1 MTISGVSP
9 SLAQLIQST
18 QDINT
23 QLDDLQRQLGSGQKA
38 DNYAGL
44 GSQSGIAVSLNA
56 QLAALGSFD
65 TTMTNVG
72 TTISLQQQVLQ
83 QIGSVGSSVQTAVAT
98 PSFSLDNT
106 GQTPTQESAVSQ
118 LDQVVGLLNSEGGN
132 GYLFSGN
139 AVNQPS
145 VASADDILNGNGTQ
159 AGLKQV
165 IAEHLQADQG
175 SNGLCRLVIPVPA
188 PASTVVSVAEDA
200 AGSPFGLKLGSVNS
214 SLTGAT
220 VTPAGPPQS
229 YSIDLGATNPNAGDT
244 ISFTFNLPDG
254 TTQTLQLQAIS
265 SGSPGPNQ
273 FVIGAT
279 SDVTAA
285 NLQAA
290 LAAGVTQIGQTT
302 LPSASAVAAANNFFD
317 QPPMRVSG
325 TPATATALVAGTSA
339 NTVSWYTGGTTA
351 ATLTASGGAAIAAGT
366 AGTFDITSA
375 GVNSGNPVAVTVAN
389 GDSLATVVTKINT
402 ALGAGSDV
410 QASLSGGQIV
420 LTSASGNNI
429 TVADAAGNLAGTTA
443 ALGFTNATFSMA
455 VRSTATARIDPSTT
469 ISYGT
474 QANEQGIRSIVQ
486 SIATLAATTYS
497 ASDPNAATSYADLN
511 QRLYSALAVPPGT
524 QGITAIEASLSNA
537 QVLMASTQSQHQQT
551 ENTLTNMLQSIEG
564 VDQNTIGAEIL
575 SLQTSLSA
583 TLSTTARMAQ
593 LNLATYLAP
602 VTG

>member
-1 MTISGVSP
+1 MS
-9 SLAQLIQST
+9 
-18 QDINT
+18 
-23 QLDDLQRQLGSGQKA
+23 
-38 DNYAGL
+38 
-44 GSQSGIAVSLNA
+44 
-56 QLAALGSFD
+56 
-65 TTMTNVG
+65 
-72 TTISLQQQVLQ
+72 
-83 QIGSVGSSVQTAVAT
+83 
-98 PSFSLDNT
+98 
-106 GQTPTQESAVSQ
+106 
-118 LDQVVGLLNSEGGN
+118 
-132 GYLFSGN
+132 
-139 AVNQPS
+139 
-145 VASADDILNGNGTQ
+145 
-159 AGLKQV
+159 
-165 IAEHLQADQG
+165 
-175 SNGLCRLVIPVPA
+175 
-188 PASTVVSVAEDA
+188 EDA
-200 AGSPFGLKLGSVNS
+200 AGSPFGLKLASVNS

-220 VTPAGPPQS
+220 VTGPTGSPA
-229 YSIDLGATNPNAGDT
+229 SISVDLGATNPSNGDT
-244 ISFTFNLPDG
+244 ISYTFTLPDG
-254 TTQTLQLQAIS
+254 TSQTLQLQATTS
-265 SGSPGPNQ
+265 TSPTANQ
-273 FVIGAT
+273 FAIGAT
-279 SDVTAA
+279 SADTAA

-290 LAAGVTQIGQTT
+290 LTAGIAQIGQTT

-351 ATLTASGGAAIAAGT
+351 ATLTAAGGAAISAGT

-375 GVNSGNPVAVTVAN
+375 GVNSGNPLAITVAN

-497 ASDPNAATSYADLN
+497 ASDPNASASYADLN
-511 QRLYSALAVPPGT
+511 QRLYTALAVPPGT
-524 QGITAIEASLSNA
+524 QGITTIEASLSNA

-593 LNLATYLAP
+593 LNLVTYLSP